1 MQRFQVLQVL
11 VKLDL
16 VEQTF
21 NSRITATLGGSLVVG
36 KIDAKLLETGI
47 LPNIL
52 IQDVNEI
59 SFMVDCH
66 CQALQPRRSPHG
78 TQKLYIFWVSTI
90 PHLELELLE
99 LVVLQELSN
108 FLDLLRLSALVE
120 GSKQIRMMKRP

>member
-1 MQRFQVLQVL
+1 

-66 CQALQPRRSPHG
+66 CQAL
-78 TQKLYIFWVSTI
+78 
-90 PHLELELLE
+90 
-99 LVVLQELSN
+99 
-108 FLDLLRLSALVE
+108 
-120 GSKQIRMMKRP
+120 

>member
-1 MQRFQVLQVL
+1 M
-11 VKLDL
+11 KLDL

-21 NSRITATLGGSLVVG
+21 NGCITATLGRSLVVG
-36 KIDAKLLETGI
+36 EIDAELLETGI

-52 IQDVNEI
+52 IQDINEI

-99 LVVLQELSN
+99 LVVL
-108 FLDLLRLSALVE
+108 
-120 GSKQIRMMKRP
+120 